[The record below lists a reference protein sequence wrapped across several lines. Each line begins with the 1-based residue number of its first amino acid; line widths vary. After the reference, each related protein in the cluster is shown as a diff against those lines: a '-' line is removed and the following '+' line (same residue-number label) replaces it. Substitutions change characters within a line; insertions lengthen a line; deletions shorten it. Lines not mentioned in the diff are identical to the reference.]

1 MINIYDDVNNLV
13 MNLKRHELT
22 LAFKEIRKKLKEEN
36 EEADISKICNEEQ
49 KDTVIENK
57 EQEKIE
63 NFQDNKI
70 KEVLKVIIETQKI
83 SENDLKNYAKEKN
96 MSLNAYI
103 DSINKELY
111 DIINDQV
118 IILENN
124 TVKIDE
130 FYIDDIKEW
139 LKEND

>member
-1 MINIYDDVNNLV
+1 MTKEKFVETVNILEEY
-13 MNLKRHELT
+13 
-22 LAFKEIRKKLKEEN
+22 LKEEN
-36 EEADISKICNEEQ
+36 EEADISKIYNEEQ
-49 KDTVIENK
+49 KDIVVENK

-70 KEVLKVIIETQKI
+70 KEVLKIIVETQKMKE
-83 SENDLKNYAKEKN
+83 SDLKNYAKEKN
-96 MSLNAYI
+96 MSLNSYI
-103 DSINKELY
+103 DFINKEVY
-111 DIINDQV
+111 DIVNDQV

>member
-1 MINIYDDVNNLV
+1 M
-13 MNLKRHELT
+13 
-22 LAFKEIRKKLKEEN
+22 EE
-36 EEADISKICNEEQ
+36 S
-49 KDTVIENK
+49 
-57 EQEKIE
+57 
-63 NFQDNKI
+63 
-70 KEVLKVIIETQKI
+70 
-83 SENDLKNYAKEKN
+83 DLKNYAKEKN

-111 DIINDQV
+111 DIVNDQV

-139 LKEND
+139 LKENG

>member
-1 MINIYDDVNNLV
+1 M
-13 MNLKRHELT
+13 
-22 LAFKEIRKKLKEEN
+22 
-36 EEADISKICNEEQ
+36 
-49 KDTVIENK
+49 
-57 EQEKIE
+57 
-63 NFQDNKI
+63 
-70 KEVLKVIIETQKI
+70 KVIIETQKI
-83 SENDLKNYAKEKN
+83 GENDLKNYAKEKN
-96 MSLNAYI
+96 MSLNACI

-111 DIINDQV
+111 DIVNDQV

>member
-1 MINIYDDVNNLV
+1 MTKEKFVETVNILEEY
-13 MNLKRHELT
+13 
-22 LAFKEIRKKLKEEN
+22 LKEEN
-36 EEADISKICNEEQ
+36 EEADISKIYNEEQ
-49 KDTVIENK
+49 KDIVVENK

-70 KEVLKVIIETQKI
+70 KEVLKIIVETQKMKE
-83 SENDLKNYAKEKN
+83 SDLKNYAKEKN

-103 DSINKELY
+103 DFINKEVY
-111 DIINDQV
+111 DIVNDQV

-139 LKEND
+139 LKKNA

>member
-1 MINIYDDVNNLV
+1 MTKEKFVETVNILEEY
-13 MNLKRHELT
+13 
-22 LAFKEIRKKLKEEN
+22 LKEEN
-36 EEADISKICNEEQ
+36 EEADISKIYNEEQ
-49 KDTVIENK
+49 KDIVVEDK

-70 KEVLKVIIETQKI
+70 KEVLKIIVETQKI
-83 SENDLKNYAKEKN
+83 KESDLKNYAKEKN

-103 DSINKELY
+103 DFINKEVY
-111 DIINDQV
+111 DIVNDQV

-139 LKEND
+139 LKENA

>member
-1 MINIYDDVNNLV
+1 MKKIDLNLEKVKVTKEKFAETVNILEEY
-13 MNLKRHELT
+13 
-22 LAFKEIRKKLKEEN
+22 LKEEN
-36 EEADISKICNEEQ
+36 EEDDISKIYNEEQ
-49 KDTVIENK
+49 KDIVVENK

-63 NFQDNKI
+63 NFQDNKV

-83 SENDLKNYAKEKN
+83 DENDLKNYAKEKN

-111 DIINDQV
+111 DIVNDQV

>member
-1 MINIYDDVNNLV
+1 MS
-13 MNLKRHELT
+13 
-22 LAFKEIRKKLKEEN
+22 KEKFAETVSILEEYLKEEN
-36 EEADISKICNEEQ
+36 EGADTSKICNEEQ
-49 KDTVIENK
+49 RDIVVENK
-57 EQEKIE
+57 EEEKIE

-70 KEVLKVIIETQKI
+70 KEVLKIMIETQKMAE
-83 SENDLKNYAKEKN
+83 SDLKKYAKEKN

-103 DSINKELY
+103 DFINKEVY
-111 DIINDQV
+111 DIVNDQV

>member
-1 MINIYDDVNNLV
+1 MTKEKFVETVNILEEY
-13 MNLKRHELT
+13 
-22 LAFKEIRKKLKEEN
+22 LKEEN
-36 EEADISKICNEEQ
+36 EEADISKIYNEEQ
-49 KDTVIENK
+49 KDIVVENK

-70 KEVLKVIIETQKI
+70 KEVLKIIVETQKMKE
-83 SENDLKNYAKEKN
+83 SDLKNYAKEKN

-103 DSINKELY
+103 DFINKEVY
-111 DIINDQV
+111 DIVNDQV

-139 LKEND
+139 LKENA

>member
-1 MINIYDDVNNLV
+1 MTKEKFVETVNILEEY
-13 MNLKRHELT
+13 
-22 LAFKEIRKKLKEEN
+22 LKEEN
-36 EEADISKICNEEQ
+36 EEADISKIYNEEQ
-49 KDTVIENK
+49 KDIVVEDK

-70 KEVLKVIIETQKI
+70 KEVLKIIVETQKI
-83 SENDLKNYAKEKN
+83 KESDLKNYAKEKN

-103 DSINKELY
+103 DFINKELY
-111 DIINDQV
+111 DIVNDQV

-139 LKEND
+139 LKENA

>member
-1 MINIYDDVNNLV
+1 M
-13 MNLKRHELT
+13 
-22 LAFKEIRKKLKEEN
+22 
-36 EEADISKICNEEQ
+36 
-49 KDTVIENK
+49 
-57 EQEKIE
+57 
-63 NFQDNKI
+63 
-70 KEVLKVIIETQKI
+70 IETQKMEE
-83 SENDLKNYAKEKN
+83 SDLKKYAKEKN
-96 MSLNAYI
+96 MSLNIYI

-111 DIINDQV
+111 DIVNDQV

>member
-1 MINIYDDVNNLV
+1 M
-13 MNLKRHELT
+13 
-22 LAFKEIRKKLKEEN
+22 
-36 EEADISKICNEEQ
+36 
-49 KDTVIENK
+49 NK

-83 SENDLKNYAKEKN
+83 GENDLKNYAKEKN

-111 DIINDQV
+111 DIVNDQV